1 MSASLATS
9 CTRWRVYSPQCAEEV
24 LPRFSSQDFRQED
37 LGKPVLD
44 TVLHPG
50 SLLYMPRGEA
60 VLSGCFAALHVQPYV
75 TNKVT
80 YDDLQCW
87 LSWLSL

>member
-1 MSASLATS
+1 M
-9 CTRWRVYSPQCAEEV
+9 YSPQSAEEV

-50 SLLYMPRGEA
+50 SLLYMPRGEE
-60 VLSGCFAALHVQPYV
+60 LLCGCFAVLHVAPGC
-75 TNKVT
+75 
-80 YDDLQCW
+80 DP
-87 LSWLSL
+87 